1 MRTLLA
7 LFLFAVNAFGQ
18 SNSGELRLKIV
29 DPVGLGLRSFV
40 EITSDANQFRQRSVT
55 DEAGYLI
62 ARNLESYDLI
72 VVGGGISG
80 LASAYF
86 YRKFAGVNAKIL
98 VLDNHD
104 DFGGHAK
111 RNEFRALTHT
121 QDVSDF
127 VEREAKNWLEPMN
140 GESLEVGI

>member
-7 LFLFAVNAFGQ
+7 LFLFAVNAFGH

-98 VLDNHD
+98 VFDNHD

-111 RNEFRALTHT
+111 SNEFRR
-121 QDVSDF
+121 S
-127 VEREAKNWLEPMN
+127 E
-140 GESLEVGI
+140 